1 MNNHEAELEAGL
13 GVYLSATQITRAF
26 GICRSGIFALM
37 KKGLFPVGVKI
48 GRCRRWSLSEVQEWL
63 KHQKEGEQLC
73 GQ

>member
-1 MNNHEAELEAGL
+1 MSNHEADL

-63 KHQKEGEQLC
+63 KRQKEGEQLC

>member
-1 MNNHEAELEAGL
+1 MSNHEAGL

-37 KKGLFPVGVKI
+37 KKGLLGVKI

-63 KHQKEGEQLC
+63 KRQKEGEQLC